1 MGKRNLKGRKGES
14 VHFNREITQML
25 TPKKSFFLSQEF
37 QTNFNFYVGPPLSV
51 APLPSKYPPQFRT
64 STGRDY
70 EDPYRG
76 EMEDPYARVL
86 YAADRNKRFSNSHS
100 ASRIQS
106 HQGKHCSIFR
116 SIDHKEGKL
125 NYGKNKEIVKV

>member
-1 MGKRNLKGRKGES
+1 MSTENIIVWKCQKLY
-14 VHFNREITQML
+14 
-25 TPKKSFFLSQEF
+25 FLIAR
-37 QTNFNFYVGPPLSV
+37 FYSKIKLVFLGPPLSV

-64 STGRDY
+64 GTARDY

-106 HQGKHCSIFR
+106 HQGNIALPIGC
-116 SIDHKEGKL
+116 
-125 NYGKNKEIVKV
+125 